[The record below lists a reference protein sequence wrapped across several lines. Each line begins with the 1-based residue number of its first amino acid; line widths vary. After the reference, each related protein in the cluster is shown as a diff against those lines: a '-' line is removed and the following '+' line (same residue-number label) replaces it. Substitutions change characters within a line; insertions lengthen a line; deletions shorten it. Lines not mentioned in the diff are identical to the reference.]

1 MSRRSSSLNNFTNTA
16 IQREINSKYDVVKNV
31 AEHINDIS
39 LAATQDWSQIV
50 QGLNE
55 ALDFSG
61 ITVKTTSVGNPASWD
76 PNTATLTVPVVKG
89 DKGDKGD
96 DGANGYTPIYEFSV
110 DTDGNLQY
118 TVTGY
123 ELDSNLTNTPT
134 PSKTI
139 TNLES
144 VVGDYASNYIYSNK
158 DIFKSTIPGPM
169 GPPGVSIQGPKGDK
183 GEPGKDLS
191 IKQIISNGDGT
202 FTWEFSDNTFYITP
216 NLKGPKGDKGE
227 KGNKGDQGISVHHLK
242 GTNTT
247 DPEGDF
253 GTSGELDTYTL
264 YGDADETINLGS
276 FTVAN
281 GESAYNYAV
290 ERGFT
295 GTEEE
300 FTYALQRVLDAV
312 AAATDAENARDA
324 AQVAQQAS
332 ENARDQAASIF
343 DQFDNIYLGS
353 YSSDLTTD
361 NDGNSLSTG
370 ALYFNTTD
378 NVLKIYDGS
387 SWVAPETV
395 AQGYAN
401 DAQTYATNAASSATD
416 AANSATAASTSAN
429 NASNSSN
436 DASNSANAA
445 SISATNAANSA
456 SDAAATKNA
465 VDAIYNSFNN
475 IYLGTYSVDPTV
487 DNNGNVLTEGDL
499 YFNSSDKVL
508 KYYNGSSWV
517 SPETISI
524 NAASNAQTYAQNAA
538 NSANDAANSAVA
550 ASNSATAAS
559 TSETNTANI
568 YNNFDN
574 RYLGPKSSAPSTDN
588 DGNSLLVGALYWDTT
603 DSKLYLWDGNTWEYA
618 AFALDKFVGIDT
630 VQTVTN
636 KTIDDIGSWI
646 SSNRGHFKAEASE
659 NISAGTLVKGVSYDI
674 TNNVYKVAIWHESD
688 NVPVIGIVEN
698 SISLGNTGLVINT
711 GQVVG
716 IDTSNL
722 SESSICYPVGNGSL
736 TTDRTATSSSQ
747 GVGYVLRSDSTNGVI
762 LVNLM
767 DSIEDASTTKKGI
780 VRLNDTL
787 ASTSVEEALTAN
799 QGKALNDRLDTA
811 ENKLLGIED
820 NATADQTPDEILTA
834 IKTVD
839 GSGSGLDA
847 DLLGGK
853 DSSEF
858 ALVNGDS
865 TNTFKVADATS
876 ANEALSKGQL
886 LNEIKAVDGAG
897 SGLDAD
903 LLDGQNAQD
912 LKNYT
917 IKMAIA
923 LG

>member
-253 GTSGELDTYTL
+253 GTSGEFDTYTL

-281 GESAYNYAV
+281 GESAYNYAI

-343 DQFDNIYLGS
+343 DQFDNIYLGF
-353 YSSDLTTD
+353 YSSDPTIN

-378 NVLKIYDGS
+378 NVLKTYD
-387 SWVAPETV
+387 
-395 AQGYAN
+395 
-401 DAQTYATNAASSATD
+401 
-416 AANSATAASTSAN
+416 
-429 NASNSSN
+429 
-436 DASNSANAA
+436 
-445 SISATNAANSA
+445 
-456 SDAAATKNA
+456 
-465 VDAIYNSFNN
+465 
-475 IYLGTYSVDPTV
+475 
-487 DNNGNVLTEGDL
+487 
-499 YFNSSDKVL
+499 
-508 KYYNGSSWV
+508 GSSWV
-517 SPETISI
+517 SPETVSI
-524 NAASNAQTYAQNAA
+524 NAANNAQTYAQNAA
-538 NSANDAANSAVA
+538 NSANA
-550 ASNSATAAS
+550 ASI
-559 TSETNTANI
+559 SETNTANI

-603 DSKLYLWDGNTWEYA
+603 DSKLYLWDGNIWEYA

-659 NISAGTLVKGVSYDI
+659 NISAGTLVEGVSYDI

-698 SISLGNTGLVINT
+698 SISSGNTGLVINT

-722 SESSICYPVGNGSL
+722 SESSICYPVRNGSL

-747 GVGYVLRSDSTNGVI
+747 GVGYVLRSDITNGVI